1 MARDGIFL
9 VLASPSSTTPAGI
22 EAFHK
27 WYNEHH
33 APDVLNM
40 PGWLSARRFKMAD
53 EQLIPLRPIEP
64 SFDFVAI
71 YEIDDVAVIPD
82 SRVLMGKLA
91 KAYPDFFSPTIDSA
105 NLRAFVMEQIS
116 EITEPN
122 PLPAGVEL

>member
-1 MARDGIFL
+1 MASNGIFL
-9 VLASPSSTTPAGI
+9 VLASPSSPTPEGI

-33 APDVLNM
+33 APDELNM
-40 PGWLSARRFKMAD
+40 PGWLSARRFKIAD

-64 SFDFVAI
+64 NFDFVAI
-71 YEIDDVAVIPD
+71 YEIDDVSVIPD

-105 NLRAFVMEQIS
+105 NLRAFVMEQIN

-122 PLPAGVEL
+122 PLPAGIEL